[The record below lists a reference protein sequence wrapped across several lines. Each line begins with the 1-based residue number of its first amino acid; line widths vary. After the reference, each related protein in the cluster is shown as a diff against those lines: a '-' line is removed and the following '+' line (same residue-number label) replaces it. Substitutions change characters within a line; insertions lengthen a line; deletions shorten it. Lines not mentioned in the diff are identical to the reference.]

1 MSTDVALR
9 GLSTGRTLF
18 RRPNDTWRAWLD
30 RLLFGTRW
38 ETEPRAYECV
48 YGGHRFVS
56 ESPVSPSDATA
67 SNLATLY
74 LAGPP
79 AYFCPER
86 LKTPEAPRR
95 CSCPRSRRRASN
107 PIRATSRR

>member
-1 MSTDVALR
+1 MDTRAALR

-18 RRPNDTWRAWLD
+18 RKPNDTWRAWLD

-38 ETEPRAYECV
+38 ETEPRNYACV
-48 YGGHRFVS
+48 YGGHRVFSDHHVA
-56 ESPVSPSDATA
+56 PNDATA

-79 AYFCPER
+79 AYFCPEC
-86 LKTPEAPRR
+86 LKSPDVPPSMLVPAGPGPEPDHVAEPRR
-95 CSCPRSRRRASN
+95 
-107 PIRATSRR
+107 